1 MATKLLLR
9 CCLSL
14 LFVSGLAGAV
24 GDDIVVI
31 AHASLPKTDRVTLQR
46 LYTGRIVSISQQS
59 VVPINL
65 PAGSSARDAFLQWV
79 MEQNEEQYTGYWLV
93 RRYVG
98 KGSSPMELG
107 SVDEVVK
114 FIAATPGAV
123 GYVPL
128 SKVPPGANV
137 IFKR

>member
-1 MATKLLLR
+1 MKLRCLLFLLL
-9 CCLSL
+9 SQI
-14 LFVSGLAGAV
+14 GQAGAA
-24 GDDIVVI
+24 GDELVVI
-31 AHASLPKTDRVTLQR
+31 GHSGLPKTDKLTLQR
-46 LYTGRIVSISQQS
+46 LYTGRIVSIGTQA
-59 VVPINL
+59 VAPVNL
-65 PAGSSARDAFLQWV
+65 PAGVAVRDDFLQMI

-98 KGSSPMELG
+98 KGSPPKELG

-114 FIAATPGAV
+114 HVTTTPGAV

-128 SKVPPGANV
+128 SKVPPGSNV

>member
-1 MATKLLLR
+1 MPFLLT
-9 CCLSL
+9 
-14 LFVSGLAGAV
+14 SGMVWAA

-31 AHASLPKTDRVTLQR
+31 AHALVPKTDRVTLQR

-65 PAGSSARDAFLQWV
+65 PAGAPARDEFLQWV

-98 KGSSPMELG
+98 KGSSPKELG

-114 FIAATPGAV
+114 YIAATPGAV
-123 GYVPL
+123 GYVPT
-128 SKVPPGANV
+128 SKVPPGTNV

>member
-1 MATKLLLR
+1 MPFLLT
-9 CCLSL
+9 CGT
-14 LFVSGLAGAV
+14 VWAA

-31 AHASLPKTDRVTLQR
+31 AHALVPKTDRVTLQR

-65 PAGSSARDAFLQWV
+65 PAGAPARDEFLQWV

-98 KGSSPMELG
+98 KGSSPKELG

-114 FIAATPGAV
+114 YIAATPGAV
-123 GYVPL
+123 GYVPT
-128 SKVPPGANV
+128 SKVPPGTNV

>member
-46 LYTGRIVSISQQS
+46 LYTGRIVSIGQQS

-65 PAGSSARDAFLQWV
+65 PAGALARDEFLQWV

-98 KGSSPMELG
+98 KGSSPKELG
-107 SVDEVVK
+107 SVEEVTRFRHQRVGARTTSAFGK
-114 FIAATPGAV
+114 PEFIP
-123 GYVPL
+123 
-128 SKVPPGANV
+128 
-137 IFKR
+137 

>member
-1 MATKLLLR
+1 MIRYLILR
-9 CCLSL
+9 CLPL
-14 LFVSGLAGAV
+14 LFVSGLVGAI
-24 GDDIVVI
+24 GDDVVVI

-65 PAGSSARDAFLQWV
+65 PAGTPVRDEFLQWV

-98 KGSSPMELG
+98 KGSSPKELG

-114 FIAATPGAV
+114 YVTSTPGAV

-128 SKVPPGANV
+128 SKVPPGTNV

>member
-1 MATKLLLR
+1 MIRSLILR
-9 CCLSL
+9 CLPL
-14 LFVSGLAGAV
+14 IIVSGLAGAAA
-24 GDDIVVI
+24 DDVVVI

-46 LYTGRIVSISQQS
+46 LYTGRIVSIGQQS
-59 VVPINL
+59 VVPVNL
-65 PAGSSARDAFLQWV
+65 PAGTPVRDEFLQWV

-98 KGSSPMELG
+98 KGSSPKELG

-114 FIAATPGAV
+114 YIAVTPGAV
-123 GYVPL
+123 GYVPM
-128 SKVPPGANV
+128 SKVPPGTNV

>member
-1 MATKLLLR
+1 MIRSLILR
-9 CCLSL
+9 CLPL
-14 LFVSGLAGAV
+14 LIVSGLAGAA

-31 AHASLPKTDRVTLQR
+31 AHASLPKTDRLTLQR
-46 LYTGRIVSISQQS
+46 LYTGRIVSIGQQS
-59 VVPINL
+59 AVPVNL
-65 PAGSSARDAFLQWV
+65 PAGTSARDEFLQWV

-98 KGSSPMELG
+98 KGSSPKELE

-114 FIAATPGAV
+114 YIAVTPGAV

-128 SKVPPGANV
+128 SKVPPGTNV
-137 IFKR
+137 IFRR